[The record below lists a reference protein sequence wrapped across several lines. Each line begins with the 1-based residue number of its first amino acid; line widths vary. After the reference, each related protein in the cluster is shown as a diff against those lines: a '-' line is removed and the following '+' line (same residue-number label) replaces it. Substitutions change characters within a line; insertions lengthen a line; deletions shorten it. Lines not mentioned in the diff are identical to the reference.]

1 MLRVVAG
8 QVWRRRGRTL
18 AVVAAI
24 VVVAVSFSL
33 LTSAVATSRLQ
44 VKGTVEENFRSAYD
58 ILVRPPGSQTDLERS
73 ERLVRENYLSGIFG
87 GITMR
92 QYEQIKDIP
101 GVQVAAPVAM
111 VGYFFPTLNLP
122 LKINTLVDERAAQ
135 QVYRVRKTWVSERGL
150 SAHPEAD
157 MYIYVTKQPFNYD
170 GGGQSFQREPVTGRR
185 IDVCAE
191 LAEQIPAAGSAFD
204 RRAEVGLSCF
214 STTTPTRDPFS
225 LMDRDDIGYNL
236 FYPVPVLLAA
246 VDPEQEARLVGLDEA
261 VVDGRYLRE
270 SDRQRL
276 VLSRPETPRTSGK
289 FKQVPVLMADRTVVD
304 EQLRIDVQQLDTGSP
319 RQVPGRLAGD
329 GGLRW
334 LEGLSGPTVR
344 TTALDAA
351 DLYPELIAHY
361 TRDKPYLI
369 QTNYWSTSQVDY
381 QRTPD
386 GLLTPAPRRN
396 EDAWPLGSFAPAANA
411 DVGFR
416 DLTAHFGSNELVNG
430 VFQSPILRSVGLF
443 DPNQIRGF
451 APLSQVPLTTYN
463 PPSAT
468 PGDARTAQ
476 LLGGQSLRPD
486 NNLAGYLQQPPLL
499 LTSLRAVSAFRNPNA
514 YSGVDNTKGP
524 ISVIRVRVAGVSGPD
539 PFSLERV
546 RLAAERIVRETGLD
560 VDITIGTSP
569 TPQLIDLPAGEFG
582 RPQLTL
588 EEAWVK
594 KGVAVTLL
602 QAIDRKSLVLF
613 ALVLLV
619 CVLFMFNA
627 TLAAV
632 RSRRAELG
640 VLATLGWPRRS
651 IFALLELE
659 LLATG
664 MVAGLIGTAAAA
676 VLVTALDLRINTIQL
691 VLITPIAVALASLSG
706 LTPAWRA
713 SQATPLEAIRPPAR
727 APRRTQRVGSVA
739 ALALIGVRR
748 LPGRTAVGAA
758 ALFTGVAA
766 LAMLIAVQN
775 AFHGRVVGTALG
787 DAIAVDVRA
796 VDYLAAALTIALGA
810 FAVADIAYLNLTER
824 TEEIGTL
831 RASGWADRHVRR
843 LFATEA
849 LFTAA
854 LGAVAGAAVGATIVA
869 VLLHVPAVP
878 ALLGGGLAAATG
890 MIAALLALLIPLAR
904 LSRIAPAAAM
914 NHE

>member
-58 ILVRPPGSQTDLERS
+58 ILVRPPASQTDLERS

-111 VGYFFPTLNLP
+111 VGYFFPTLDLP

-170 GGGQSFQREPVTGRR
+170 GGGQPFQREPVTGRR

-351 DLYPELIAHY
+351 DLYP
-361 TRDKPYLI
+361 
-369 QTNYWSTSQVDY
+369 
-381 QRTPD
+381 
-386 GLLTPAPRRN
+386 GLVPRSPSGTPRR
-396 EDAWPLGSFAPAANA
+396 
-411 DVGFR
+411 
-416 DLTAHFGSNELVNG
+416 
-430 VFQSPILRSVGLF
+430 
-443 DPNQIRGF
+443 
-451 APLSQVPLTTYN
+451 
-463 PPSAT
+463 
-468 PGDARTAQ
+468 
-476 LLGGQSLRPD
+476 
-486 NNLAGYLQQPPLL
+486 
-499 LTSLRAVSAFRNPNA
+499 
-514 YSGVDNTKGP
+514 
-524 ISVIRVRVAGVSGPD
+524 
-539 PFSLERV
+539 
-546 RLAAERIVRETGLD
+546 
-560 VDITIGTSP
+560 
-569 TPQLIDLPAGEFG
+569 
-582 RPQLTL
+582 
-588 EEAWVK
+588 
-594 KGVAVTLL
+594 
-602 QAIDRKSLVLF
+602 
-613 ALVLLV
+613 
-619 CVLFMFNA
+619 M
-627 TLAAV
+627 
-632 RSRRAELG
+632 
-640 VLATLGWPRRS
+640 
-651 IFALLELE
+651 
-659 LLATG
+659 
-664 MVAGLIGTAAAA
+664 
-676 VLVTALDLRINTIQL
+676 
-691 VLITPIAVALASLSG
+691 
-706 LTPAWRA
+706 
-713 SQATPLEAIRPPAR
+713 
-727 APRRTQRVGSVA
+727 
-739 ALALIGVRR
+739 
-748 LPGRTAVGAA
+748 
-758 ALFTGVAA
+758 
-766 LAMLIAVQN
+766 
-775 AFHGRVVGTALG
+775 
-787 DAIAVDVRA
+787 
-796 VDYLAAALTIALGA
+796 
-810 FAVADIAYLNLTER
+810 
-824 TEEIGTL
+824 
-831 RASGWADRHVRR
+831 
-843 LFATEA
+843 
-849 LFTAA
+849 
-854 LGAVAGAAVGATIVA
+854 
-869 VLLHVPAVP
+869 
-878 ALLGGGLAAATG
+878 
-890 MIAALLALLIPLAR
+890 
-904 LSRIAPAAAM
+904 
-914 NHE
+914 